1 MGKVTFDWQAFSAL
15 YPEFSAVGQ
24 VSAAAMFGKAT
35 TLYLDNTDD
44 SPVTDLNEREQ
55 LLFLL
60 VAHLCSL
67 RGLGS
72 GKDGLVGRIT
82 SASQGSV
89 SVSVDNSGSNDA
101 SWWYLQTPYGA
112 DYWQATA
119 PYRSMEYVP
128 AVHLRVI
135 RGIITGDTG
144 GGVDGKQSYGRQTVP
159 AEAETGRR

>member
-1 MGKVTFDWQAFSAL
+1 MGTVTFDWQAFSAL

-72 GKDGLVGRIT
+72 GKDGQDGLVGRIT

-89 SVSVDNSGSNDA
+89 SVSADNSGSNDA

-128 AVHLRVI
+128 GGSPSRYPGHYY
-135 RGIITGDTG
+135 RG
-144 GGVDGKQSYGRQTVP
+144 YGR
-159 AEAETGRR
+159 GRRW

>member
-24 VSAAAMFGKAT
+24 VAAAALFGKAT
-35 TLYLDNTDD
+35 ALYLDNTDD

-60 VAHLCSL
+60 VAHQCAL
-67 RGLGS
+67 RGFGKS
-72 GKDGLVGRIT
+72 GDGQPGLVGRIT
-82 SASQGSV
+82 SASEGSV

-119 PYRSMEYVP
+119 PYRSMQYHSGGSP
-128 AVHLRVI
+128 SRYPGHYY
-135 RGIITGDTG
+135 RG
-144 GGVDGKQSYGRQTVP
+144 YGR
-159 AEAETGRR
+159 GRRW

>member
-1 MGKVTFDWQAFSAL
+1 MGTVTFDSQVFVSL
-15 YPEFSAVGQ
+15 YPEFSTATPELLTAVFNQ
-24 VSAAAMFGKAT
+24 VTA
-35 TLYLDNTDD
+35 LYLDNTDD

-72 GKDGLVGRIT
+72 GKDGQAGLVGRIT
-82 SASQGSV
+82 SASEGSV

-101 SWWYLQTPYGA
+101 SWWYLQTSYGA

-119 PYRSMEYVP
+119 PYRSMQYVP
-128 AVHLRVI
+128 
-135 RGIITGDTG
+135 G
-144 GGVDGKQSYGRQTVP
+144 GSPSR
-159 AEAETGRR
+159 

>member
-1 MGKVTFDWQAFSAL
+1 MGTVTFDWQAFSAL

-24 VSAAAMFGKAT
+24 ISAAAMFGKAT

-72 GKDGLVGRIT
+72 GKDGQAGLVGRIT

-128 AVHLRVI
+128 GGSPSRYPGHYY
-135 RGIITGDTG
+135 RG
-144 GGVDGKQSYGRQTVP
+144 YGR
-159 AEAETGRR
+159 GRRW